1 MHSGSYF
8 CAFLVVPT
16 KNIMEVTLKT
26 AQQLRLTEEEFELI
40 KQKLGRTPN
49 FNELCSF
56 SAMWSEHCSYK
67 NSIKWLKTLPRD
79 GKRMLVKA
87 GDENAGLMDIG
98 DGYGVVFKIESH
110 NHPSAIEPFQGAA
123 TGVGGIHRDIFT
135 MGARPIA
142 SLNSLRFGNLTESKT
157 QHLLAGVV
165 HGISHYGNCF
175 GVPTV
180 GGEIYFEQK
189 YHTNPLVNA
198 MSVGIVKNGET
209 ISATAKG
216 IGNPVFF
223 VGSATGKD
231 GIGGASFASAD
242 ITAESTEELP
252 AVQVGDP
259 FQEKKLLEAC
269 LEVIKTGAVVGM
281 QDMGAAGIIC
291 STSEMSAKGEVGM
304 RIDLDKVPTRQKNM
318 KAWELLLSES
328 QERML
333 MVVEKGREAEVTAVF
348 EKWDL
353 PCSEIGE
360 VTADGLL
367 QFFMNGQLEAVLPAY
382 ELVLGGGAPQN
393 SRDYIR
399 PDYFD
404 KIEAFKPESIEV
416 PEDLKVVAEALTSI
430 PNIASKR
437 WVYVQ
442 YDSMV
447 GTVNAST
454 NAPSDAAVVI
464 AKPTNK
470 GLALTTDCNS
480 RYVYADPYKG
490 GMIAVAEAAR
500 NIVCSGA
507 LPLGITNCLNFGNPY
522 DPGVYFQFV
531 NAIKGMG
538 EACVKFDTPVTGG
551 NVSFYNQ
558 NPDGPVYPT
567 PTIGMV
573 GLLDN
578 VNKKM
583 TMDFKAPG
591 DMIFMLGTSRPDI
604 NSSEY
609 LHKIKGV
616 EFSPAPHFDLEEE
629 YELQQQLAFLISNK
643 YVESAHDVSEGG
655 LFIALLE
662 SCFNRNLGFDVVATD
677 YKIRKDAYWFG
688 EAQSRVVV
696 TVKSNRLAA
705 FRKAMEG
712 HPFEE
717 LGEVTTGSIEVD
729 GLYWGTVNTWKD
741 RYDNAIDNLLAG
753 HESEHALSAL

>member
-1 MHSGSYF
+1 
-8 CAFLVVPT
+8 
-16 KNIMEVTLKT
+16 MEIT
-26 AQQLRLTEEEFELI
+26 ATTAEQLRLTAEEFELI

-49 FNELCSF
+49 FTELCCF

-79 GKRMLVKA
+79 GKKMLVKA
-87 GDENAGLMDIG
+87 GEENAGLMDIG

-142 SLNSLRFGNLTESKT
+142 SLNSLRFGNLTEAKT

-165 HGISHYGNCF
+165 HGIGHYGNCF

-180 GGEIYFEQK
+180 GGEIYFEDC

-198 MSVGIVKNGET
+198 MSVGILKNGDT
-209 ISATAKG
+209 ISAIAEG
-216 IGNPVFF
+216 EGNPVFF

-231 GIGGASFASAD
+231 GIGGASFASAN
-242 ITAESTEELP
+242 ITADSAEDLP

-269 LEVIKTGAVVGM
+269 LEVIHTGAIVGM

-291 STSEMSAKGEVGM
+291 STAEMSAKGKAGM
-304 RIDLDKVPTRQKNM
+304 RIDLEKVPRRQQNM

-333 MVVEKGREAEVTAVF
+333 MVIQKGREQEVIKVF

-360 VTADGLL
+360 VTGSGLL
-367 QFFMNGQLEAVLPAY
+367 EFYMDGVLEATLPAE
-382 ELVLGGGAPQN
+382 ELVLGGGAPQYE
-393 SRDYIR
+393 REYTEPVYLAEI
-399 PDYFD
+399 
-404 KIEAFKPESIEV
+404 KAFNPQSIEE
-416 PEDLKVVAEALTSI
+416 PENLQSVAEQLIAL

-437 WVYVQ
+437 WVYTQ

-447 GTVNAST
+447 GAGSSST
-454 NAPSDAAVVI
+454 NAPSDAAVVV
-464 AKPTNK
+464 AKPTKK

-490 GMIAVAEAAR
+490 AMIAVAEAAR
-500 NIVCSGA
+500 NIVCSGGA
-507 LPLGITNCLNFGNPY
+507 PLGVTNCLNFGNPY
-522 DPGVYFQFV
+522 DPEVYYQFV
-531 NAIKGMG
+531 NAIRGMG

-558 NPDGPVYPT
+558 SPDGPVYPT

-573 GLLDN
+573 GLLDDIDL
-578 VNKKM
+578 KM
-583 TMDFKAPG
+583 TMDFKQAG
-591 DMIFMLGTSRPDI
+591 DHLFLIGQSRNDI

-609 LHKIKGV
+609 LHKVLGV
-616 EFSPAPHFDLEEE
+616 AFSPAPHFELEEE
-629 YELQQQLAFLISNK
+629 FALQELIKTLIAEQHI
-643 YVESAHDVSEGG
+643 VSAHDVSEGG
-655 LFIALLE
+655 LFVTLTE
-662 SCFNRNLGFDVVATD
+662 SGFNRELGFNIDTH
-677 YKIRKDAYWFG
+677 KNIRKDAFLFG

-696 TVKSNRLAA
+696 SVNEKQLDRFAEKLTALNR
-705 FRKAMEG
+705 
-712 HPFEE
+712 PFEK
-717 LGEVTTGSIEVD
+717 LGHVTEGDLVIDGENWNNITG
-729 GLYWGTVNTWKD
+729 WKQK
-741 RYDNAIDNLLAG
+741 YDDAIGNLLAG
-753 HESEHALSAL
+753 HESEQALIAL

>member
-1 MHSGSYF
+1 
-8 CAFLVVPT
+8 
-16 KNIMEVTLKT
+16 MEVTVKT
-26 AQQLRLTEEEFELI
+26 AKQLRLTEEEFDLI

-49 FNELCSF
+49 FTELCAF
-56 SAMWSEHCSYK
+56 SGMWSEHCSYK
-67 NSIKWLKTLPRD
+67 NSIKWLKTLPRE
-79 GKRMLVKA
+79 GSKMLVKA
-87 GDENAGLMDIG
+87 GEENAGLMDIG

-142 SLNSLRFGNLTESKT
+142 SLNSLRFGNLTEAKT

-180 GGEIYFEQK
+180 GGELYFEQK

-209 ISATAKG
+209 VSATAKG

-242 ITAESTEELP
+242 ITAESAEELP

-269 LEVIKTGAVVGM
+269 LEVLQTGAVVGM

-304 RIDLDKVPTRQKNM
+304 RIDLEKVPTRQQNM

-333 MVVEKGREAEVTAVF
+333 MVVEKGKEDAVLKVF

-360 VTADGLL
+360 VTGDGILR
-367 QFFMNGQLEAVLPAY
+367 FYMHGELEAELPAY
-382 ELVLGGGAPQN
+382 DLVLGGGAPQY
-393 SRDYIR
+393 SRDYIQ
-399 PDYFD
+399 PAYLDKVKAFD
-404 KIEAFKPESIEV
+404 PNTIEV
-416 PEDLKVVAEALTSI
+416 PEDLRATAEQLVAI

-454 NAPSDAAVVI
+454 NAPSDAAIVI
-464 AKPTNK
+464 AKPTKK

-480 RYVYADPYKG
+480 RYVFADPYKG

-500 NIVCSGA
+500 NIVCSGGQ
-507 LPLGITNCLNFGNPY
+507 PLGITNCLNFGNPY
-522 DPGVYFQFV
+522 DPGVYYQFV

-538 EACVKFDTPVTGG
+538 EACIKFDTPVTGG

-578 VNKKM
+578 VNRKM

-591 DMIFMLGTSRPDI
+591 DHIFLLGTSREDI

-609 LHKIKGV
+609 LHKICGV

-629 YELQQQLAFLISNK
+629 YALQQKLAELIS
-643 YVESAHDVSEGG
+643 YRLVESAHDVSEGG
-655 LFIALLE
+655 LFTALLE
-662 SCFNRNLGFDVVATD
+662 SCFNRDLGIDVVASD
-677 YKIRKDAYWFG
+677 YKLRKDAYWFG

-696 TVKSNRLAA
+696 SVKATKLEA
-705 FRKAMEG
+705 FREAISG
-712 HPFEE
+712 FPHEE

-729 GLYWGTVNTWKD
+729 GMYWGQISEWKD
-741 RYDNAIDNLLAG
+741 RYDNAISNLLAG
-753 HESEHALSAL
+753 HDSEHALSAL